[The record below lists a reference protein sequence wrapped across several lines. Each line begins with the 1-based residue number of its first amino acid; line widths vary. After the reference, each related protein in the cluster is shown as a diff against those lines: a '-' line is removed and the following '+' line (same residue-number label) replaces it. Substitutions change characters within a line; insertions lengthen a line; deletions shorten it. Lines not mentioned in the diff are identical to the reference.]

1 MSWYA
6 IDAMDRAFSRT
17 KKALFEPFDFWKWI
31 KLAIIIFFVG
41 GIGSNYGGSG
51 TNYQTGSEDLVNDL
65 PNVGPGEMPDF
76 PSMISGLG
84 LGYVDSVSSLAIIAS
99 IVIFFIIFILIFSY
113 ISSTMEFVFVEAL
126 VRNEVHLRSYFR
138 KFMRKG
144 FNLLLIRLTIGIIFF
159 ILFLLAL
166 LLFIPVLG
174 TESSDFAVPALV
186 GGMFWIL
193 GVIIFLALIGIIIS
207 SFISLAIP
215 LSIYRETGIISAFR
229 MVYRN
234 FRQSWQEML
243 VYWFIRFLLGIGIGI
258 LALILFGLLT
268 LGLVIVFLIIDMV
281 LYFLFSTFASDP
293 FNLILLTPF
302 VLVEFLF
309 IFVTLMLLSV
319 PLAVFL
325 KYHLLS
331 FLETWFADADI
342 PFFDKTPA
350 EPETELITDPGTAL
364 NEPEKYSEQYSS
376 EQNKPEQGE
385 SELSSSESSDSY
397 NSSKS
402 DYSGDSGDSGSPGD
416 SESKVSHDF

>member
-41 GIGSNYGGSG
+41 SIGSNYGGSG
-51 TNYQTGSEDLVNDL
+51 TNYQTGSEDLANNF
-65 PNVGPGEMPDF
+65 PNVGYGEMPDF

-84 LGYVDSVSSLAIIAS
+84 PGYVDSVSSLAIIAS
-99 IVIFFIIFILIFSY
+99 IVIFFIILILIFSY

-144 FNLLLIRLTIGIIFF
+144 FNLLLIRLAIGIIFF
-159 ILFLLAL
+159 ILFLLSL
-166 LLFIPVLG
+166 LPFIPVLG

-186 GGMFWIL
+186 GGIFWIL

-234 FRQSWQEML
+234 FRKSWQEVL

-281 LYFLFSTFASDP
+281 IYFLFSTFVSDP
-293 FNLILLTPF
+293 FNWILLIPF

-309 IFVTLMLLSV
+309 IFVTLTLLSV

-350 EPETELITDPGTAL
+350 EPETELISGPETVL
-364 NEPEKYSEQYSS
+364 NESEKYSEQYSS
-376 EQNKPEQGE
+376 EQSKPEQAE
-385 SELSSSESSDSY
+385 SELSSSKSSDSY
-397 NSSKS
+397 NLSKS
-402 DYSGDSGDSGSPGD
+402 DYSGD